1 MNGPLDRLDPI
12 GRPLHGTRTSSS
24 LPAPVAVEDA
34 RGLEA
39 LATVARSQGFYLR
52 AADLYEEASGAA
64 TSVEERLHLAMRAA
78 HCRLQ
83 VNDREAAA
91 QLAGEVTATARAAEC
106 WAQLADALGL
116 QVELHMLRDEYAA
129 ASEKLAEAM
138 WALQR
143 VPDHPAYYQV
153 IHNMAVTY
161 QRCDFPQPAIEL
173 YQRALDLAPDETEQ
187 AFTLAN
193 MASAFHL
200 AMHAAG
206 DAETAAAHLRN
217 GIDAASAALAVPGD
231 RELAIDAT
239 ALAHRSVLLNATGD
253 HEAALADALRCR
265 ELIGRQELPECEVV
279 AMVGEAVARWHLD
292 RDTEV
297 LQLVFD
303 AAARGKDLNIGPYLK
318 SSARVSIDILWES
331 GRFDEARQAMN
342 HQFEAVSLA
351 LRREREARWEHV
363 RLGVSLRDTTAISE
377 TDPLTDLPNR
387 RYLQSWL
394 PEVLERF
401 APVCVALLDLDGF
414 KAINDELSYE
424 HGDALLQ
431 ELSTILQRVCR
442 RGDAVV
448 RLGGDEFVI
457 VLRETSPGDA
467 RTMLERVRQ
476 LVANRPWQGLPPECK
491 VTASIGVAVGSGAG
505 DAARVLAA
513 AGDALHAAKRDGRD
527 RVVFR

>member
-1 MNGPLDRLDPI
+1 MSGRPEPI
-12 GRPLHGTRTSSS
+12 GRPLAHGTRVSTAA
-24 LPAPVAVEDA
+24 PAAGAVEDA

-39 LATVARSQGFYLR
+39 LAAMARAQGFHLR
-52 AADLYEEASGAA
+52 AADLYGEAASMA
-64 TSVEERLHLAMRAA
+64 TSVEERLHLTMRAA

-83 VNDREAAA
+83 VDDRETAEH
-91 QLAGEVTATARAAEC
+91 LTGEVAVTARAAQC
-106 WAQLADALGL
+106 WPQLADALGL
-116 QVELHMLRDEYAA
+116 QVEMHMLRDEFAE

-138 WALQR
+138 WVLER
-143 VPDHPAYYQV
+143 VPDHSAFYQV

-173 YQRALDLAPDETEQ
+173 YRRALELAPDETER

-200 AMHAAG
+200 AMNSAAEGEPAAG
-206 DAETAAAHLRN
+206 YLRD
-217 GIDAASAALAVPGD
+217 GIDAATAALAMSGGHEV
-231 RELAIDAT
+231 AIDAT
-239 ALAHRSVLLNATGD
+239 ALAHRSVLLNAIGD
-253 HEAALADALRCR
+253 HAGALADARRCR
-265 ELIGRQELPECEVV
+265 ELTGRHELPECEVV

-292 RDTEV
+292 RDPDV

-303 AAARGKDLNIGPYLK
+303 AVARGTDLNIGPYLK

-331 GRFDEARQAMN
+331 GRYEEAREVMN
-342 HQFEAVSLA
+342 RQFEGVSLA

-377 TDPLTDLPNR
+377 TDPLTGLPNR
-387 RYLQSWL
+387 RFLQSWL

-414 KAINDELSYE
+414 KAVNDEVSYE

-431 ELSTILQRVCR
+431 ELATILQRVCR

-448 RLGGDEFVI
+448 RLGGDEFVL

-467 RTMLERVRQ
+467 RPVLERVRQ
-476 LVANRPWQGLPPECK
+476 LIAHRTWQGLPDGCR
-491 VTASIGVAVGSGAG
+491 VTASIGVAVGGGAH

-513 AGDALHAAKRDGRD
+513 AGEALHAAKRAGRD